1 MESITYEGVV
11 YTYKAEHGTWVEDW
25 QERLGTQIIPA
36 NADGTPDYDN
46 VGNIEITYYESGGVC
61 DARCALCEYH
71 EAEWRLSEAL
81 DEYFSSLDDVRRAH
95 EQLLKVNRQVTLVRS
110 A

>member
-1 MESITYEGVV
+1 
-11 YTYKAEHGTWVEDW
+11 
-25 QERLGTQIIPA
+25 
-36 NADGTPDYDN
+36 
-46 VGNIEITYYESGGVC
+46 VGDIEMTYYESGGVC

-81 DEYFSSLDDVRRAH
+81 DEYFSSLDDVQRAH